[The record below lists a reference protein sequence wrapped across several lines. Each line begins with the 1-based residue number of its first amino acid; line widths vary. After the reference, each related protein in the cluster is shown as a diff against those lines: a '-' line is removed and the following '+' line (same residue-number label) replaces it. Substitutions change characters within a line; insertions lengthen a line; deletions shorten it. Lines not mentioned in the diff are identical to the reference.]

1 MQKMELIFLTLIL
14 GATVLLAFY
23 ITKIFKSEVLSFSH
37 VLRLRLSNWSLIAKV
52 IICFSQVKEEI
63 IEVADHEVVTKK
75 DPLPAPGPAATK
87 SKKKPEKKSKEK
99 DTFKHPW
106 LVTSLKVQA
115 QP

>member
-1 MQKMELIFLTLIL
+1 MIFLTLIL

-23 ITKIFKSEVLSFSH
+23 ITKIFKSEVLSFFS
-37 VLRLRLSNWSLIAKV
+37 LRQSNWSPTANV
-52 IICFSQVKEEI
+52 IICLSQVKEEI
-63 IEVADHEVVTKK
+63 IEVADHEVVTKM
-75 DPLPAPGPAATK
+75 DPAPGPAATK

>member
-1 MQKMELIFLTLIL
+1 M
-14 GATVLLAFY
+14 
-23 ITKIFKSEVLSFSH
+23 
-37 VLRLRLSNWSLIAKV
+37 AKV

>member
-1 MQKMELIFLTLIL
+1 MELIFLTLIL
-14 GATVLLAFY
+14 GATVLLALY
-23 ITKIFKSEVLSFSH
+23 ITKIFKSEVLSFFS
-37 VLRLRLSNWSLIAKV
+37 LRQSNWSPTANV

-63 IEVADHEVVTKK
+63 IEVADHEVVTKM
-75 DPLPAPGPAATK
+75 DPAPAPGPAATK